1 MKNFERAYKK
11 FREAR
16 LQVSKAI
23 EIDFPM
29 ESTVFYDH
37 GYHERRGRV
46 TMHSDDRVQII
57 TPSQA
62 VIWIDAYRIKRVN
75 A

>member
-11 FREAR
+11 LRDAKIQLAR
-16 LQVSKAI
+16 AS
-23 EIDFPM
+23 EIDFPL

-46 TMHSDDRVQII
+46 TAYSDDRLQII
-57 TPSQA
+57 TPSQTI
-62 VIWIDAYRIKRVN
+62 IWIDAYRIKRVS